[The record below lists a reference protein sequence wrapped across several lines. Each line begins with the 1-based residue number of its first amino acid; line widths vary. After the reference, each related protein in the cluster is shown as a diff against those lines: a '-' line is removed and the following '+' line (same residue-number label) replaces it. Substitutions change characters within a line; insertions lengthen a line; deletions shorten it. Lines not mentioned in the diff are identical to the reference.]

1 MRIGID
7 YGTSNT
13 VVSYMDNHT
22 PVVMKFNHA
31 GLTKDVF
38 PSVSFYP
45 EGASE
50 GCHGLEALECAF
62 AGQGTLVRSL
72 KRNLKNYFQGLQLC
86 EETFQRDVKG
96 ILVDFLKH
104 LKKTIIQTQHLTDEE
119 ELEVLLT
126 VPANANGAQ
135 RLITRECFR
144 EAGFV
149 VSPRII
155 DEPTASAIE
164 FSYTGMSERLRG
176 QANQGNSIY
185 VLVYDLG
192 GGTFDVSLVRI
203 EPERYS
209 VIASAGI
216 EQLGGDD
223 FDQCLYQMV
232 IENKELSGLTPLQE
246 KLLLYRCCEAKE
258 SLANIIDPKYLR
270 IDLEEAHIDEGSIRL
285 RVEDYYERLLPL
297 VNQTLSKLEEVL
309 HSKMTQG
316 EGITGLDQVEKI
328 YLVGGGSQLPLILK
342 RVQEKYGREKVH
354 LSSLPFASIAL
365 GACHMVQQKM
375 QVEQILSRTFGVIRT
390 AGGREYFDPIFEQ
403 GTRIPATKRFEI
415 YPEHNIG
422 YYRYLECAEHR
433 DGQAVSPRMWSE
445 IFFPYDPDWNLSR
458 IPGKGDIQVKR
469 YGVNKVIEEFSCD
482 ENGIITVNLIRETD
496 SVSMRYE
503 IWEL

>member
-1 MRIGID
+1 MKVGID
-7 YGTSNT
+7 FGTSNT
-13 VVSYMDNHT
+13 VVSYLENHAA
-22 PVVMKFNHA
+22 VVMKFNHG

-45 EGASE
+45 DGETE

-62 AGQGTLVRSL
+62 AGRGTLVRSL
-72 KRNLKNYFQGLQLC
+72 KRSLRNYYQGLQFQ
-86 EETFQRDVKG
+86 EGEFQREVKD
-96 ILVDFLKH
+96 LLLDFLKH
-104 LKKTIIQTQHLTDEE
+104 LKKTIIQTQHLSTEE
-119 ELEVLLT
+119 ELDVLLT

-164 FSYTGMSERLRG
+164 FSYSGLSERLV
-176 QANQGNSIY
+176 AHQGKPVY
-185 VLVYDLG
+185 VMVYDLG
-192 GGTFDVSLVRI
+192 GGPFDVSLVRI
-203 EPERYS
+203 EPEHYS

-223 FDQCLYQMV
+223 FDHCLYQMV

-270 IDLEEAHIDEGSIRL
+270 IDLEEAHIEEGSLRL
-285 RVEDYYERLLPL
+285 RVEEYYERLVPL
-297 VNQTLSKLEEVL
+297 VNQSLSKLEEVL
-309 HSKMTQG
+309 RSQTARA
-316 EGITGLDQVEKI
+316 EGISDLGQIEKI

-342 RVQEKYGREKVH
+342 RVQGKYGQEKVH
-354 LSSLPFASIAL
+354 ISSLPFASIAL
-365 GACHMVQQKM
+365 GACHMVQQEM

-390 AGGREYFDPIFEQ
+390 AGGREYFDPIFER
-403 GTRIPATKRFEI
+403 GTKIPAARRFEI

-422 YYRYLECAEHR
+422 YYRYLECAEHQ

-445 IFFPYDPDWNLSR
+445 IFFPYDPDWNLAR
-458 IPGKGDIQVKR
+458 MPGKSDIQLKR
-469 YGVNKVIEEFSCD
+469 SGNGKVIEEFSCD
-482 ENGIITVNLIRETD
+482 ENGIITVNLIREAD
-496 SVSMRYE
+496 SVSMKYE
-503 IWEL
+503 IWEA